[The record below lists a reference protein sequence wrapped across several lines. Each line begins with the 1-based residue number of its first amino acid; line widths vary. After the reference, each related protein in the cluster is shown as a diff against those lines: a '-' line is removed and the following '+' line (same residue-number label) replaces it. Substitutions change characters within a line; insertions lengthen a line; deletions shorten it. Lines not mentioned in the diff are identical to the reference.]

1 MEFEPKQRASTPP
14 PDHTRLAELV
24 QAIRQ
29 GVVGATAELYRIFY
43 PGACFLIRRRL
54 GRADVDAQAR
64 SVLDAAVRK
73 IREDSA
79 IDGRNLPGLVR
90 QLTVQRLPAGG
101 NGSVSDDVAAR
112 PAVAVAE
119 RILDGMSLVERDALR
134 RCYVLGEPP
143 ESFLNSLKLT
153 PDQFR
158 ALRLRARAEFSTKTH
173 ERNVA

>member
-90 QLTVQRLPAGG
+90 QLTVQSLPAGG
-101 NGSVSDDVAAR
+101 NGSVSKDCAV
-112 PAVAVAE
+112 PALAVVE
-119 RILDGMSLVERDALR
+119 RILDDMSPVERDALC

-158 ALRLRARAEFSTKTH
+158 ALRLRARTEFSTKTH